1 MDLSEAIPVLENGD
15 AGTLYIKK
23 RAEEQGDA
31 LFEKGEKKMTY
42 VMVTVSGGIIDQVA
56 FFDSLQQAI
65 RALADFVN
73 GINPL
78 DDNDAAVFG
87 PEGLVANA
95 KNFLD
100 ENDQFTENRRLIN
113 ELVSNEEKSNP
124 VYIIGNPVHWLGF
137 MVVSSDDPL
146 GYEDPVEAVSE
157 LGQMRKDA
165 GNHLKLYQVIPVER
179 PVIKKVELERYIVEN
194 EIEDFEFPLVEE
206 YVGP

>member
-1 MDLSEAIPVLENGD
+1 
-15 AGTLYIKK
+15 
-23 RAEEQGDA
+23 
-31 LFEKGEKKMTY
+31 MTY
-42 VMVTVSGGIIDQVA
+42 ALITVSAGIIDQVA
-56 FFDSLQQAI
+56 FFDSVQQAI
-65 RALADFVN
+65 RALADFVK

-100 ENDQFTENRRLIN
+100 ENDQFIENSELVN
-113 ELVSNEEKSNP
+113 ELVSNEEKSNS

-179 PVIKKVELERYIVEN
+179 PVIKKADLERYIAEN